1 MVKTWF
7 SSFLRAI
14 AAALLLAAVAAG
26 CATGPAGAPSSAQV
40 EALLLQAGFKTV
52 PARSEQQLTYLPQL
66 PAGQVTV
73 LTQFNRQWYVY
84 PDLPQKRV
92 YVGTLKQYEAYLA
105 LRQQANLPMPD
116 PYAASLQQ
124 DAAMTAASKRYADV
138 PGNWWPEFGD
148 LGWQ

>member
-1 MVKTWF
+1 MNRLVNLF
-7 SSFLRAI
+7 RVV
-14 AAALLLAAVAAG
+14 ALLLAAVAAG

-116 PYAASLQQ
+116 PYAAV
-124 DAAMTAASKRYADV
+124 AAAGRRDDRRFQALRRRPRQLVAGV
-138 PGNWWPEFGD
+138 R
-148 LGWQ
+148 